1 MLYFLSLSKS
11 RVVEKTF
18 GHITVTL
25 TEKTNGDYS
34 ISWHSRMTN
43 IKTVFHRR
51 GKNNYVVEKSVGMN
65 YDGDTG
71 YIETFNHVK
80 TCLRYFLSNVDT
92 RRIDFEV
99 VKSGK
104 LEVVN
109 MINSL
114 ENVKVTLTLNKP
126 SRVQNVLGLPIKIG
140 ENKENDGILL
150 KIFPGEGKAEV
161 KVNRGKGFQIMRL
174 PTNILWV

>member
-1 MLYFLSLSKS
+1 MFYLLSLSKS
-11 RVVEKTF
+11 RVIDKTF
-18 GHITVTL
+18 GHITITL

-43 IKTVFHRR
+43 IKTVLHRR
-51 GKNNYVVEKSVGMN
+51 GKNKYVVEKSVGMN

-71 YIETFNHVK
+71 YIETFSHVK
-80 TCLRYFLSNVDT
+80 KCLRYFLSNVDT
-92 RRIDFEV
+92 RRIDFDD
-99 VKSGK
+99 VKSAK
-104 LEVVN
+104 LSVVS
-109 MINSL
+109 MVNSL
-114 ENVKVTLTLNKP
+114 EGLKVTLTINKP
-126 SRVQNVLGLPIKIG
+126 SRVQSILGLPIKIG

-161 KVNRGKGFQIMRL
+161 KVRRGKGFQIMRL